1 MNVKQRI
8 WSLPVIAAAIFSVG
22 LAISSYEATQALH
35 SIRTTRDVDYPM
47 LAGAQSLQ
55 TQMHAIEE
63 GFNGAVG
70 DNDKKAL
77 EAVAARADAFRSGL
91 KSVGAI
97 PGAAATSDRLSSEFD
112 AYFDA
117 ANHAAKL
124 MMGIENGDPQVV
136 VAKMQSSLKT
146 LNADLDATQAA
157 AQQGFTAGVS
167 TSEAGVHF
175 VILESVILAIVILAM
190 LALVS
195 YFVVRAI
202 WQDLGGE
209 PGYARNIA
217 RAVAGGD
224 LSMTIQ
230 RAPGDNSSLLAALDE
245 MKRRLAE
252 MIAGIHQSSEAIR
265 HATSE
270 IAAGNSDLSSRTE
283 AQATSLGETASSI
296 EELTST
302 VLQNAESAKH
312 ANDLVISTAD
322 IAAKGGAAV
331 SNVVRTMGEIHA
343 SAGKIADITSVIDG
357 IAFQTNILALNA
369 AVEAARAGEQG
380 RGFAV
385 VASEV
390 RSLAQRSASAAKEI
404 KELIGT
410 SVNMVETGSH
420 LVEDAGKTMDEIVAS
435 VQRVTQIMSAI
446 AEASAEQSRGIEL
459 VNVTVSQMDDATQRN
474 AAMTEQ
480 ASAAAKSLEEQV
492 ELLYEAINVFKLQ
505 RNDRNERGDRK
516 LEHR

>member
-8 WSLPVIAAAIFSVG
+8 WSLPAIAAAIFSVG
-22 LAISSYEATQALH
+22 LAVSSYEATQALH

-47 LAGAQSLQ
+47 LAGAESLQ

-63 GFNGAVG
+63 GFNSAVG
-70 DNDKKAL
+70 DNDKKGL
-77 EAVAARADAFRSGL
+77 EAVGTRADTFRGSL
-91 KSVGAI
+91 KSVAAI
-97 PGAAATSDRLSSEFD
+97 PGATATTDRLSGEFD
-112 AYFDA
+112 VYFDA
-117 ANHAAKL
+117 ANHAARL
-124 MMGIENGDPQVV
+124 MMGIENGDPQQVV
-136 VAKMQSSLKT
+136 TKMQNSLKT
-146 LNADLDATQAA
+146 LNADLDATRTA
-157 AQQGFTAGVS
+157 AQQEFTAGVS
-167 TSEAGVHF
+167 NSEAGIHF
-175 VILESVILAIVILAM
+175 VIFESVALAIVILGM

-202 WQDLGGE
+202 WKDLGGE

-217 RAVAGGD
+217 RAVAAGD
-224 LSMTIQ
+224 LSMTID
-230 RAPGDNSSLLAALDE
+230 RIRGDDSSLLAALDE

-252 MIAGIHQSSEAIR
+252 MVTGIHQSSEAIR

-270 IAAGNSDLSSRTE
+270 IAAGNSDLSARTE

-302 VLQNAESAKH
+302 VLQNADSARH
-312 ANDLVISTAD
+312 ANALVIATAD
-322 IAAKGGAAV
+322 IAAKGGSAV
-331 SNVVRTMGEIHA
+331 GNVVRTMGEIHA
-343 SAGKIADITSVIDG
+343 SASKIADITGVIDG

-404 KELIGT
+404 KALIGA
-410 SVNMVETGSH
+410 SVDMVETGSR

-435 VQRVTQIMSAI
+435 VQSVTQIMAAI
-446 AEASAEQSRGIEL
+446 AAASAEQSRGIEL
-459 VNVTVSQMDDATQRN
+459 VNITVSQMDEATQRN

-480 ASAAAKSLEEQV
+480 ASAAAQSLDEQV
-492 ELLYEAINVFKLQ
+492 GHLYQAINVFKL
-505 RNDRNERGDRK
+505 ERAGG
-516 LEHR
+516 LERTNRPR